1 MALRIP
7 SDSSRTKSRGPQRAG
22 STSPWRPLRTLRR
35 RLRPPVTIT
44 APPADIVIERDVAVP
59 VRDGTVLRV
68 NIFRPP
74 GGGRHPVLLCA
85 HPYSKDRT
93 PVLRRFGRGYR
104 IPFQYRLMPQSQPF
118 AHSALTGWEGPDPA
132 YWVTRGYIVINA
144 DLRGWGTSGGVGDL
158 LSEQEGLDCHD
169 VIEWAAARPWS
180 NGRIG
185 MTGVSYLAITQWAA
199 ASTRPP
205 HLAAICPWEGFTDVY
220 RNFAHPGGVAEIG
233 FLPIWGRGLRAQ
245 HRSPMVV
252 DRMSRDRPLYDEY
265 WAARA
270 RPLEQIDVPALI
282 CGSFSDHNLH
292 SVGSFEGFRRIGSQH
307 AWLYTHRGPKWATY
321 YSADGL
327 AVQAQFFDHFLAGQD
342 TGILQ
347 RAPVRIEVRADRDT
361 ITAVRADT
369 AWPPTGTVWHTLHL
383 DSRTG
388 TLAAQSPGVGGGWR
402 FDTRRGCASFTHRFD
417 SDTEVV
423 GSMLLSVAISVRGAD
438 DLSLFAGVRKFTGGA
453 EVLFEGSYGFT
464 GDLVTHATLLAS
476 HRRTDPQRSLPQLP
490 FHPHT
495 ISEPLRPDEI
505 VTLDLALAPS
515 ATLFRAGEELRLDL
529 QGHWF
534 FAVNPFFGQFPARYA
549 ASPRATATVHTG
561 GDFASTLTIP
571 TSP

>member
-1 MALRIP
+1 MALRTTSDTSGIP
-7 SDSSRTKSRGPQRAG
+7 ARGPQRAG
-22 STSPWRPLRTLRR
+22 STSRWRRLRTFGR
-35 RLRPPVTIT
+35 RLRPLVRIT
-44 APPADIVIERDVAVP
+44 APPSGIVIEQDVEVP

-68 NIFRPP
+68 NVFRPAD
-74 GGGRHPVLLCA
+74 GEAHPVLLFA

-93 PVLRRFGRGYR
+93 PAPRRFGRGYR
-104 IPFQYRLMPQSQPF
+104 IPFQYRLMTQSEPF

-132 YWVTRGYIVINA
+132 FWVPRGYVVINA
-144 DLRGWGTSGGVGDL
+144 DLRGWGTSDGVGDL
-158 LSEQEGLDCHD
+158 LSEQEGTDCHD
-169 VIEWAAARPWS
+169 VVKWAAERPWS

-185 MTGVSYLAITQWAA
+185 MTGVSYLAITQWAT
-199 ASTRPP
+199 ASTRPL
-205 HLAAICPWEGFTDVY
+205 HLAAICPWEGFSDVY
-220 RNFAHPGGVAEIG
+220 RHFARPGGVAETG
-233 FLPIWGRGLRAQ
+233 FLPIWGRGLRGQ

-252 DRMSRDRPLYDEY
+252 DRMSRVRPLYDEY

-270 RPLEQIDVPALI
+270 RPLEQIQVPALI

-292 SVGSFEGFRRIGSQH
+292 SWGSFEGFRRIGSQH

-321 YSADGL
+321 YSADAL

-347 RAPVRIEVRADRDT
+347 RPPVRIEVRQDRDT
-361 ITAVRADT
+361 ITAVRTDST
-369 AWPPTGTVWHTLHL
+369 WPPTGTVWEAVHL

-388 TLAAQSPGVGGGWR
+388 VLRPEPPDTDGSCE

-417 SDTEVV
+417 CDTEIV
-423 GSMLLSVAISVRGAD
+423 GSMLLSVAVSVHGAD
-438 DLSLFAGVRKFTGGA
+438 DLSLFAGVRKFSAGK

-464 GDLVTHATLLAS
+464 GDMVTHGMLLAS
-476 HRRTDPQRSLPQLP
+476 HRRTDPERSRPHQP

-495 ISEPLRPDEI
+495 SAEPLKPDEI
-505 VTLDLALAPS
+505 VVLEMALAPS

-534 FAVNPFFGQFPARYA
+534 FTVNPFSGQFPARYA
-549 ASPRATATVHTG
+549 TSGRATATVHTG
-561 GDFASTLTIP
+561 GKHTGTLTIP
-571 TSP
+571 TTP